1 MGQHNP
7 DAAAQPAR
15 KPADE
20 PRDRPSD
27 QQPGIYRAM
36 FAVDV
41 TSFGARTDAHQHFL
55 RESLY
60 RVLTNA
66 FDRSGIPQDG
76 SHWED
81 HGDGVLVLLPPAL
94 PASLLLDALVLELSA
109 AIRRHNQIVTDAVRL
124 RLRMAVHAGYV
135 HWNRD
140 GFTGLAFVKLFRLL
154 DSSALR
160 KAVQQT
166 SADLGVIISDYLYDE
181 VVRHGLSMLDP
192 AAFRHVQ
199 VRVKETDTRGW
210 VYLPESPGSRPR
222 TVAPLERPDRLSGR
236 EAEIAEMVAMG
247 YTNIQIAGQLFCSV
261 RTIETHLSRIFAK
274 LGVDSRSGVATVLS
288 RAQRNR
294 YQVAG
299 EQQVQQPDE
308 HGRRG

>member
-20 PRDRPSD
+20 PRDRPSV
-27 QQPGIYRAM
+27 QRPGIYRAM

-41 TSFGARTDAHQHFL
+41 TSFSARADAHQHYL

-60 RVLTNA
+60 RMLTNA
-66 FDRSGIPQDG
+66 FERSGIPRDG

-81 HGDGVLVLLPPAL
+81 RGDGVLVLLPPA
-94 PASLLLDALVLELSA
+94 PAASLLLDPLVLELSA

-135 HWNRD
+135 QRD
-140 GFTGLAFVKLFRLL
+140 RYGFAGQAVVKLFRLL

-160 KAVQQT
+160 EAVQET

-181 VVRHGLSMLDP
+181 VVRHGLGMLDP
-192 AAFRHVQ
+192 AAFRNVQ

-222 TVAPLERPDRLSGR
+222 TLGPSGRPDLLSGR
-236 EAEIAEMVAMG
+236 EAEVAEMVAMG
-247 YTNIQIAGQLFCSV
+247 YTNAQIAGQLFCSV
-261 RTIETHLSRIFAK
+261 RTVANHLSRIYTK
-274 LGVDSRSGVATVLS
+274 LGVSSRSGMATALS
-288 RAQRNR
+288 RTQMNR
-294 YQVAG
+294 DQDAG

-308 HGRRG
+308 HGSRG